1 MASPKQLEHTNHLCR
16 KKNEEK
22 FRKKIQKHFKHTSVW
37 HRSRIFIAEFSD
49 KNEYK
54 IEFVK
59 GCCHL
64 KPSLTSSCTLFFSPN
79 SGFCLYTLT
88 RMCLFEQYELSLRVL
103 AILSFVYLSRH
114 FNAIWCGAV

>member
-1 MASPKQLEHTNHLCR
+1 MELWHRPNNLNTNHLCTTKR
-16 KKNEEK
+16 REKKIEEK

-59 GCCHL
+59 GCCHF
-64 KPSLTSSCTLFFSPN
+64 KPSLTSSCTLFFPPN
-79 SGFCLYTLT
+79 SGVCLYTLT
-88 RMCLFEQYELSLRVL
+88 RMCLFE
-103 AILSFVYLSRH
+103 
-114 FNAIWCGAV
+114 

>member
-1 MASPKQLEHTNHLCR
+1 MELWHRPNNFNTLTIYVA
-16 KKNEEK
+16 KKRRQKKIEEK

-59 GCCHL
+59 GCCHF
-64 KPSLTSSCTLFFSPN
+64 KPSLTSSCIPFFTL
-79 SGFCLYTLT
+79 LTLEFAF
-88 RMCLFEQYELSLRVL
+88 LL
-103 AILSFVYLSRH
+103 
-114 FNAIWCGAV
+114 